1 MKKLSRIFSCLLS
14 LLLFSLLIGILTGC
28 KQNEELTRILPYS
41 LPEIDRISVFQNTE
55 MLNEVA
61 QKEVTEAEY
70 IEKIYEQLAIV
81 PVGQDDWQPAPRSTV
96 YLFIIEM
103 KDRTQYDI
111 KYFAGDKGQG
121 RVVSDAGKFDYYTTA
136 DIASIWKILK

>member
-1 MKKLSRIFSCLLS
+1 MKKSSKIILY
-14 LLLFSLLIGILTGC
+14 LLLYSLLIGTFAGC
-28 KQNEELTRILPYS
+28 KQNEEQTRILPYS
-41 LPEIDRISVFQNTE
+41 LSEIKSISVSQNTG
-55 MLNEVA
+55 MPNETV
-61 QKEVTEAEY
+61 QKEVTEAEDV
-70 IEKIYEQLAIV
+70 EKIYEQLAIV
-81 PVGQDDWQPAPRSTV
+81 PVGQDDWQPAPESTA

-136 DIASIWKILK
+136 DIASIWKILN